1 VVSVELI
8 DHLLLGWR
16 EASSWQ
22 NLFYCFLGVTLGNL
36 LGVLP
41 GVGSVAAV
49 SILLPVTYHVPPAT
63 GLIML
68 AGLYYGAVYGAVTG
82 AILLNIPHTVSAI
95 ECLDG
100 YPMAQ
105 KGRAGIALFMT
116 TMASLAGSSVGIVVL
131 ALFAPPLA
139 AVALTFQSPEYFAL
153 VVLGMTGAAVLTHG
167 SPLKSFISV
176 ILGMLIGLV
185 GIDVT
190 SGAARFTFG
199 LTSLLD
205 GIGIGVIAMGL
216 FGISEI
222 IINAGT
228 IAPPVLRPSSITWR
242 SLLPSREE
250 FAASWRSIIRGAGIG
265 AGLGLLPG
273 AGPVLASI
281 MGYAL
286 EKQIAQEPGRFG
298 HGAIEGVV
306 GPEAAANAACQTGF
320 VPTLTLGI
328 PADPIMAVMLSAL
341 TVKGISTGP
350 EFITAHPDLFWGLLV
365 SFIIGNVLLVIWHV
379 PFIGLWVR
387 LLTIPFQLLFPAVL
401 VFMCIGVYSIRQSSS
416 DVLTMLFFG
425 GVGYAM
431 RLLKFSP
438 APLLIGLVLGPAM
451 EQHLR
456 RSLIVSRGDPMI
468 FIQRP
473 ISAAILAAA
482 AVILTWTI
490 YKSVALAQAQK
501 NERESNNIPGE
512 TRTSHL
518 QGKQGVSPDGK
529 SFNHS

>member
-1 VVSVELI
+1 MELI
-8 DHLLLGWR
+8 DHLALGWQ
-16 EASSWQ
+16 EAGSWQ

-49 SILLPVTYHVPPAT
+49 SILLPVTYYVPPAT

-105 KGRAGIALFMT
+105 KGRAGVALFMT
-116 TMASLAGSSVGIVVL
+116 TMASLCGSLVGIVVL

-153 VVLGMTGAAVLTHG
+153 VVLGMTGAAVLAHS
-167 SPLKSFISV
+167 SPIRSFISV

-185 GIDVT
+185 GIDAT
-190 SGAARFTFG
+190 SGVARFTFG
-199 LTSLLD
+199 LSTLLD
-205 GIGIGVIAMGL
+205 GISIGVIAMGL

-222 IINAGT
+222 MINAGMVT
-228 IAPPVLRPSSITWR
+228 SPTVRPSSITWR

-250 FAASWRSIIRGAGIG
+250 LKLSWRAILRGTSIG

-281 MGYAL
+281 MGYAV
-286 EKQIAQEPGRFG
+286 EKQVAKEPVRFG
-298 HGAIEGVV
+298 QGAIEGVV
-306 GPEAAANAACQTGF
+306 APEAAANAACQTGF

-328 PADPIMAVMLSAL
+328 PADPIMAVMLAAL
-341 TVKGISTGP
+341 TVKGISAGP
-350 EFITAHPDLFWGLLV
+350 GFITSHPDLFWGLLV

-387 LLTIPFQLLFPAVL
+387 LLSIPFHYLFPAVL
-401 VFMCIGVYSIRQSSS
+401 VFMCIGVYSIRQSAD
-416 DVLTMLFFG
+416 DVLMMLFFG
-425 GVGYAM
+425 AVGYLM
-431 RLLKFSP
+431 RLLNFSP

-456 RSLIVSRGDPMI
+456 RSLIVSHGDPMI
-468 FIQRP
+468 FITRP
-473 ISAAILAAA
+473 VSASILVAAA
-482 AVILTWTI
+482 LVLAWTL
-490 YKSVALAQAQK
+490 YKSFAPGRAQM
-501 NERESNNIPGE
+501 RESRVAPVAG
-512 TRTSHL
+512 
-518 QGKQGVSPDGK
+518 
-529 SFNHS
+529 HSSS

>member
-1 VVSVELI
+1 VVIVEII
-8 DHLLLGWR
+8 DHLMLGWR
-16 EASSWQ
+16 EAGTWQ

-100 YPMAQ
+100 YPMAR
-105 KGRAGIALFMT
+105 KGRAGVALFMT
-116 TMASLAGSSVGIVVL
+116 TMASLCGSTVGIVVL

-139 AVALTFQSPEYFAL
+139 AVALTFRSPEYFAL
-153 VVLGMTGAAVLTHG
+153 VVLGMTGAAVLARG
-167 SPLKSFISV
+167 SPIKSFVSV
-176 ILGMLIGLV
+176 IIGMLIGLV

-190 SGAARFTFG
+190 SVVARFTFG
-199 LTSLLD
+199 FTNLLD

-216 FGISEI
+216 FGVSEI
-222 IINAGT
+222 MINAG
-228 IAPPVLRPSSITWR
+228 IVVSPAIQPSSISWR
-242 SLLPSREE
+242 SLLPTREE
-250 FAASWRSIIRGAGIG
+250 WSLSWRAILRGTGIG

-281 MGYAL
+281 MGYAI
-286 EKQIAQEPGRFG
+286 EKQVAREPDRFG

-306 GPEAAANAACQTGF
+306 APEAAANAACQTGF

-328 PADPIMAVMLSAL
+328 PADPIMAVMLAAL
-341 TVKGISTGP
+341 TVKGISAGP
-350 EFITAHPDLFWGLLV
+350 DFINTHPDLFWGLVV
-365 SFIIGNVLLVIWHV
+365 SFIIGNILLVIWHV

-401 VFMCIGVYSIRQSSS
+401 VFMCIGVYSIQQSPM
-416 DVLTMLFFG
+416 DVLMMLIFG
-425 GVGYAM
+425 GIGYLM
-431 RLLKFSP
+431 RLLRFAP

-456 RSLIVSRGDPMI
+456 RSLIVSHGDPMI
-468 FIQRP
+468 FLQRP
-473 ISAAILAAA
+473 VSATILAAA
-482 AVILTWTI
+482 AAVLLWTL
-490 YKSVALAQAQK
+490 YKSFGSAPAQRAIENGVPQK
-501 NERESNNIPGE
+501 TGQPNE
-512 TRTSHL
+512 
-518 QGKQGVSPDGK
+518 
-529 SFNHS
+529 

>member
-1 VVSVELI
+1 MSVELI

>member
-1 VVSVELI
+1 
-8 DHLLLGWR
+8 
-16 EASSWQ
+16 
-22 NLFYCFLGVTLGNL
+22 
-36 LGVLP
+36 
-41 GVGSVAAV
+41 
-49 SILLPVTYHVPPAT
+49 
-63 GLIML
+63 
-68 AGLYYGAVYGAVTG
+68 
-82 AILLNIPHTVSAI
+82 
-95 ECLDG
+95 
-100 YPMAQ
+100 
-105 KGRAGIALFMT
+105 
-116 TMASLAGSSVGIVVL
+116 MASLAGSSVGIVVL

-228 IAPPVLRPSSITWR
+228 IAAPVLHPSRITWR

-250 FAASWRSIIRGAGIG
+250 LALSWRAIVRGAGIG

-281 MGYAL
+281 MGYAV
-286 EKQIAQEPGRFG
+286 EKQIAREPGRFG

-306 GPEAAANAACQTGF
+306 APEAAANAACQTGF

-350 EFITAHPDLFWGLLV
+350 QFITAHPDLFWGLLV

-387 LLTIPFQLLFPAVL
+387 LLTIPFGLLFPAVL
-401 VFMCIGVYSIRQSSS
+401 VFMCIGVYSIRQSPS

-468 FIQRP
+468 FLERP

-482 AVILTWTI
+482 GVILIWTI
-490 YKSVALAQAQK
+490 YKSVALAQTRK
-501 NERESNNIPGE
+501 TERDDNHVPGE
-512 TRTSHL
+512 TPISHS
-518 QGKQGVSPDGK
+518 QGKQGVSQDGK

>member
-1 VVSVELI
+1 VVTVELL

-105 KGRAGIALFMT
+105 KGRAGVALFMT
-116 TMASLAGSSVGIVVL
+116 TIASLCGSSVGIVVL

-139 AVALTFQSPEYFAL
+139 EVALTFQSPEYFAL

-167 SPLKSFISV
+167 SPIKSFISV

-190 SGAARFTFG
+190 SGVARFTFG
-199 LTSLLD
+199 LTILLD

-222 IINAGT
+222 VVNAGT
-228 IAPPVLRPSSITWR
+228 VASPAIRLSTITWR
-242 SLLPSREE
+242 SLLPSRDE
-250 FAASWRSIIRGAGIG
+250 FARSWRSILRGSSIG
-265 AGLGLLPG
+265 AALGLLPG

-281 MGYAL
+281 MGYAV
-286 EKQIAQEPGRFG
+286 EKQIAREPGRFG

-306 GPEAAANAACQTGF
+306 APEAAANAACQTGF

-350 EFITAHPDLFWGLLV
+350 SFITSHPDLFWGLLV

-387 LLTIPFQLLFPAVL
+387 LLSIPFQILFPAVL
-401 VFMCIGVYSIRQSSS
+401 VFMCIGVYSVRQSIS
-416 DVLTMLFFG
+416 DVLMMLCFG
-425 GVGYAM
+425 GVGYLM

-468 FIQRP
+468 FLQRP
-473 ISAAILAAA
+473 VSAAILAVAG
-482 AVILTWTI
+482 VILVWTI
-490 YKSVALAQAQK
+490 YKSISQAQSK
-501 NERESNNIPGE
+501 KAGSENSVPQE
-512 TRTSHL
+512 TRS
-518 QGKQGVSPDGK
+518 SN
-529 SFNHS
+529 S